1 MISNSHLAVYLIT
14 LNDQKEQ
21 NYSILAWQIE
31 NIQSPCT
38 VLGLVMEGKQCGIDS
53 RVNCY
58 VMLSTGLSLITRPEK
73 ELKQTVS

>member
-38 VLGLVMEGKQCGIDS
+38 VLGLVMGGKQCGIDS